1 VVPRASFTFGEQI
14 QMIIETIVGL
24 VMNVL
29 VADNASGQNLTRGLM
44 MAKKFE
50 NLSKED
56 TKEET
61 DQIIKD
67 TILKQGEN

>member
-1 VVPRASFTFGEQI
+1 
-14 QMIIETIVGL
+14 MIIETIVGL